1 MDHSEF
7 DDCLTDYI
15 NSIGHIREVCNWLST
30 PPALTVQAL
39 PVNRSMCC
47 GCVLLLSGYFESFLK
62 DSIETFI
69 NKLNSLN
76 IPIESI
82 PREMVF
88 QHFEGGAEH
97 VKAYS
102 KKDRFESVDLS
113 LVHVKDFLD
122 RLSSITTGQDE
133 YQLVWEAFANTKSN
147 PNTDVVKDLLSNI
160 GIKQTWPQINDLAT
174 NKGQLDVF
182 LKSFIA
188 VRNICA
194 HTGTHNTPPSPSEI
208 FEFCDNFEEI
218 ATCLMV
224 LLSYRIC
231 ELEEL
236 KTGPKGNQKEQA

>member
-7 DDCLTDYI
+7 DHCLTDYT
-15 NSIGHIREVCNWLST
+15 NSVGHIREVCNWLST
-30 PPALTVQAL
+30 PAALTTQAL

-69 NKLNSLN
+69 NNLNSLEL
-76 IPIESI
+76 PIDSI
-82 PREMVF
+82 PREMVY

-102 KKDRFESVDLS
+102 KKDKSESSDLS
-113 LVHVKDFLD
+113 LAHVKDFLD
-122 RLSSITTGQDE
+122 RLSSVTTESDE
-133 YQLVWEAFANTKSN
+133 YQLAWEAFANTKSN
-147 PNTDVVKDLLSNI
+147 PNTDVVRELFSNI
-160 GIKQTWPQINDLAT
+160 GIKKTWPQINELAT
-174 NKGQLDVF
+174 NRGQLDVF

-218 ATCLMV
+218 ATCIMV
-224 LLSYRIC
+224 LLSSRIS
-231 ELEEL
+231 ELEKL
-236 KTGPKGNQKEQA
+236 NEQPETENNDQ